1 MRAFKKYKVWI
12 CFVTVI
18 LLPVTAFALFRWYE
32 DRIAPLPYF
41 GAGYALESADGPHFS
56 VPSFAFVNE
65 DGQPLDQAFVKGRIW
80 VANYFFVACPSICP
94 KMMADMRAV
103 QIAFSGDDRVR
114 IVSLTVNPEKDTP
127 DQLKAYAVNRRID
140 LRQWQLGTGDKKA
153 LYRFARKGLGITA
166 TDGDGGPNDFIH
178 SDRFVLVDQDGHIR
192 GYYDGTSPA
201 EVRQLVSDIR
211 RLEE

>member
-1 MRAFKKYKVWI
+1 
-12 CFVTVI
+12 
-18 LLPVTAFALFRWYE
+18 
-32 DRIAPLPYF
+32 
-41 GAGYALESADGPHFS
+41 
-56 VPSFAFVNE
+56 
-65 DGQPLDQAFVKGRIW
+65 
-80 VANYFFVACPSICP
+80 
-94 KMMADMRAV
+94 MMADMRAV

-114 IVSLTVNPEKDTP
+114 IVSLTVNPEQDTP
-127 DQLKAYAVNRRID
+127 AQLKAYAVKRRID

-153 LYRFARKGLGITA
+153 LYRFARKGLGIAA

-201 EVRQLVSDIR
+201 EVGELVKDIR